1 MSEQNTNTWPFSEI
15 PDADD
20 LDISAIFGGSGT
32 ATNDN
37 GKNPFEAPAP
47 PVPADAA
54 PVTPQ
59 TPPAATVPPA
69 AAAQPTAPRRS
80 RGDSRRNSSAR
91 CPSYPGSTGSGSRSA
106 PRSAGGCHSGQ
117 PHRRRL

>member
-20 LDISAIFGGSGT
+20 LDISAIFGGNGT

-47 PVPADAA
+47 PVPVDAA

-59 TPPAATVPPA
+59 TPPAARPLF
-69 AAAQPTAPRRS
+69 PRPQGPYFLRRHLCPHRPGNS
-80 RGDSRRNSSAR
+80 DRGV
-91 CPSYPGSTGSGSRSA
+91 GSGV
-106 PRSAGGCHSGQ
+106 PRGLEALRDTAESVSG
-117 PHRRRL
+117 L

>member
-37 GKNPFEAPAP
+37 DKNLFETPAPSAPAG
-47 PVPADAA
+47 AA

-59 TPPAATVPPA
+59 MPPAATVPPPLPWRLPQE
-69 AAAQPTAPRRS
+69 QPRPLPLLPRLNRQPQRPLRSQRPPRRTTLLPPPL
-80 RGDSRRNSSAR
+80 RKR
-91 CPSYPGSTGSGSRSA
+91 
-106 PRSAGGCHSGQ
+106 Q
-117 PHRRRL
+117 

>member
-20 LDISAIFGGSGT
+20 LDISAIFGGNGT

-47 PVPADAA
+47 PVPVDAA

-59 TPPAATVPPA
+59 TPPAATVPPL
-69 AAAQPTAPRRS
+69 PRRLPQEQQ
-80 RGDSRRNSSAR
+80 RPLPLLPRLNRQQQPQRPPLSRRMPQWTT
-91 CPSYPGSTGSGSRSA
+91 PSPPPLRK
-106 PRSAGGCHSGQ
+106 
-117 PHRRRL
+117 RR